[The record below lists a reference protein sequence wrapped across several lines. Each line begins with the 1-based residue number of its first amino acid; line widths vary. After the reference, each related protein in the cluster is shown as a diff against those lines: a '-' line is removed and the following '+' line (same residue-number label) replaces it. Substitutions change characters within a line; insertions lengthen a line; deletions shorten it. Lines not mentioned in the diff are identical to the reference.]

1 MIFSLLIFTYVK
13 NFYYIR
19 LTYSIRTDIGGHK
32 DWIVVKSDNEG
43 VNVMVGLKTFAAGLA
58 LASGVVT
65 VASAEDL
72 TIATV
77 NNEDMI
83 IMQKLSSKWEQQ
95 TGNKINWVILE
106 ENVLRQ
112 KVTTDIATKGGSY
125 DIITIGA
132 YETPIWGKKGWLTE
146 LDGFKDYDYDDLLA
160 PVKAGLSADGKLFAV
175 PFYAESSFT
184 MYRKDLFEKA
194 GLTMPEH
201 PTYDQIKQF
210 ADKLTDKANGTY
222 GICLRGKA
230 GWGENMAFLGTLVN
244 TYGGRWFDMDWKPQL
259 TSEPWKAAISY
270 YIDLMK
276 ADGPPGVVGNGFNE
290 NQALFAGGKCAMWI
304 DATSAAGRVSNPKE
318 SHVADKIGFTASPT
332 AVTPNGSAWAW
343 SWALAIPT
351 SSKKEA
357 AAKDFVRWAT
367 SKDYIKL
374 VGETEGWVAAPPGTR
389 KSTYDNPEYQKAAP
403 FASIVM
409 NAILAADPTHATK
422 DPVPYTGVQFV
433 AIPEFQGIGTSVGQ
447 SIATA
452 LVGSESVTDALQKSQ
467 ASTTATMTK
476 AGYIK

>member
-1 MIFSLLIFTYVK
+1 MAGF
-13 NFYYIR
+13 R
-19 LTYSIRTDIGGHK
+19 
-32 DWIVVKSDNEG
+32 
-43 VNVMVGLKTFAAGLA
+43 TFAAGLA
-58 LASGVVT
+58 VASGVVT
-65 VASAEDL
+65 VASAETL

-83 IMQKLSSKWEQQ
+83 IMQRLSSKWEQQ
-95 TGNKINWVILE
+95 TGNNINWVILE

-112 KVTTDIATKGGSY
+112 KVTTDIAAKGGSY

-132 YETPIWGKKGWLTE
+132 YETPIWGKKGWLTQ
-146 LDGFKDYDYDDLLA
+146 LDDFKDYDYDDLLA
-160 PVKAGLSADGKLFAV
+160 PVKAGLSADGKLYAV

-184 MYRKDLFEKA
+184 MYRKDLFANA

-210 ADKLTDKANGTY
+210 ADKLTDKATGTY

-244 TYGGRWFDMDWKPQL
+244 TFGGRWFDMDWKPQL
-259 TSEPWKAAISY
+259 TSEPWKTAISFY
-270 YIDLMK
+270 VDLMK
-276 ADGPPGVVGNGFNE
+276 ADGPPGAVANGFNE
-290 NQALFAGGKCAMWI
+290 NQALFETGNCAMLI

-318 SHVADKIGFTASPT
+318 SHVADKIAFTASPT
-332 AVTPNGSAWAW
+332 EVTPNGSAWAW
-343 SWALAIPT
+343 SWALAIPS

-367 SKDYIKL
+367 SKDYVKL

-389 KSTYDNPEYQKAAP
+389 KSTYDNPDYQKAAP
-403 FASIVM
+403 FAPIVL

-433 AIPEFQGIGTSVGQ
+433 AIPEFQGIGTNVGQ
-447 SIATA
+447 NIASA
-452 LVGSESVTDALQKSQ
+452 LVGSESAADALQKSQ
-467 ASTTATMTK
+467 SQTTTTMTK